1 MPLPT
6 RTIALSSAVLGF
18 FAVSLAG
25 VSVGLCPST
34 CCWRAV
40 LGAIAI
46 YAVASVAIGIVNG
59 VLTRAMI
66 SSQLS
71 KDKAGVNRS

>member
-1 MPLPT
+1 MPLPS
-6 RTIALSSAVLGF
+6 RIIALSSAVIGF
-18 FAVSLAG
+18 FALALAG
-25 VSVGLCPST
+25 TSAGLGPFT
-34 CCWRAV
+34 CCKRAI
-40 LGAIAI
+40 LGSIVI
-46 YAVASVAIGIVNG
+46 YVAASMAVGIING